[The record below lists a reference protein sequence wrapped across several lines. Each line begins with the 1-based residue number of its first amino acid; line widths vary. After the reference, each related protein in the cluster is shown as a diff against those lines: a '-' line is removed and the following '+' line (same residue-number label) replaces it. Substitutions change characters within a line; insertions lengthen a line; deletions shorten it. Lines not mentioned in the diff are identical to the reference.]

1 MLLTVNSDQ
10 SVMIVDSYNHIG
22 GGALISYAPQDNTR
36 QLYYLF
42 AHITVLTYLALGNWR
57 FISNGLCSLSIFR
70 TPLYFYHAL

>member
-42 AHITVLTYLALGNWR
+42 AHITVLTDLALQVH
-57 FISNGLCSLSIFR
+57 S
-70 TPLYFYHAL
+70 